1 MIAYIQDNGQIAFS
15 PILLS
20 VPELTET
27 EFATQ
32 IEPTELPQDEWH
44 EAYKIVGNEVVSD
57 VPLLKL
63 WAHGRRRIKRD
74 LDMADLDKEVMIVGV
89 LDAAGNPTAP
99 EVLRAGKRNANATL
113 QTAIDACTTET
124 ELKELIINEE
134 L

>member
-1 MIAYIQDNGQIAFS
+1 MIAYIQDNGRVAFS

-20 VPELTET
+20 VPKLSST
-27 EFATQ
+27 EFTTQ
-32 IEPTELPQDEWH
+32 IEVSELPQDEWH
-44 EAYKIVGNEVVSD
+44 EAYKIVGDEVVSD

-89 LDAAGNPTAP
+89 LDATGNPTAP

-113 QTAIDACTTET
+113 QEAI
-124 ELKELIINEE
+124 ELCANEAELRELIITEN